1 MSLHKEH
8 RKRLRRRFLENGLD
22 GFEDHE
28 ALEMLLYYSIA
39 RKDTNE
45 IAHLLLDEFGGLPQV
60 LSAPPEQLQK
70 IEGIGEY
77 SAAYMSFINDFI
89 RFVYSKK
96 KEAEFTALQSLD
108 DCGDY
113 LYPRYLGRRNEVVYL
128 LCLDAKRKVLCCQ
141 MVGEGSVNSAG
152 VPIRRVVEMA
162 LAANATMVV
171 LAHNHPSGIATP
183 SYEDIATTRR
193 IAAALDGVEIIL
205 ADHIVVADDDFTSMV
220 QSGYYRPGECAVQ
233 M

>member
-128 LCLDAKRKVLCCQ
+128 LCLDGKCKVLGCKL
-141 MVGEGSVNSAG
+141 VGEGSVNSAA
-152 VPIRRVVEMA
+152 VPIRKIVELA
-162 LAANATMVV
+162 LQLNASTVV
-171 LAHNHPSGIATP
+171 LAHNHPNGVAVP
-183 SYEDIATTRR
+183 SVEDLGTTRVLANAL
-193 IAAALDGVEIIL
+193 AAVDVIL
-205 ADHIVVADDDFTSMV
+205 ADHIIYADEEYISLR
-220 QSGYYRPGECAVQ
+220 QSQYFPEGEVFSGV
-233 M
+233 